1 MKDAMIIADLK
12 SSAGDF
18 AAKIYENLKK
28 RPENLGVGL
37 NEITI
42 TYFRDGE
49 IKPKIAKNVRRKKCY
64 FIHDSAKKPND
75 WLAELIFVNE
85 TLRNS
90 GAGEI
95 IDVLPYLRYCRQDR
109 KDESR
114 TSISMKAVADCIS
127 KYADRAVTVDAHFS
141 QIQGFFDIPLDNL
154 YSSPTV
160 AEYFKKNHPKIIE
173 NCVILSPDA
182 GGANRAEG
190 FAKRFGV
197 SDIAVGYKSRPKP
210 GEVGKLKIIGDVK
223 DKNVLILDDI
233 IDSGGTL
240 VKAAEECKKAGSLKV
255 YTYAAHGLFTKGA
268 KLEGIEKIFTSDT
281 VYRGNEKNVE
291 VISMAGLFSEVIYRI
306 NEGNS
311 ISELF

>member
-1 MKDAMIIADLK
+1 MIIADLK
-12 SSAGDF
+12 SSVGGF
-18 AAKIYENLKK
+18 ATKIYENLKK
-28 RPENLGVGL
+28 RPENLGVDF
-37 NEITI
+37 NELTI
-42 TYFRDGE
+42 NYFRDGE

-114 TSISMKAVADCIS
+114 TSISMKAVADSIS
-127 KYADRAVTVDAHFS
+127 KYADRAVTIDAHFS

-154 YSSPTV
+154 YSSSI
-160 AEYFKKNHPKIIE
+160 AADYFKKNYPELIKD
-173 NCVILSPDA
+173 CVILSPDA
-182 GGANRAEG
+182 GGASRAQG

-197 SDIAVGYKSRPKP
+197 GEIAVGYKSRPKP
-210 GEVGKLKIIGDVK
+210 GEVGKLRIIGEVK
-223 DKNVLILDDI
+223 DKNVIILDDI

-240 VKAAEECKKAGSLKV
+240 VKAADECRKSGSLKV
-255 YTYAAHGLFTKGA
+255 YAYATHGLFTKGSN
-268 KLEGIEKIFTSDT
+268 LENIEKIFTSDT

-291 VISMAGLFSEVIYRI
+291 VISTVSLLSEALYRI
-306 NEGNS
+306 NEGKS